1 MKWFTISNYTHLALS
16 FTLFFLSS
24 QRDDAAWIVN
34 PDTVDIVLCI
44 YFLRLKPTP
53 SSAGLNDWEKEEKPP
68 PHWPSHP
75 PSLSLSL
82 FPLDLG
88 MRPIYL
94 SFFLSWSRGKGKGKK
109 LKPLRAVGLALFRER
124 KKRKERKK
132 WEIGKM
138 EKYSSTSHNL
148 APGLAVLGLLFA
160 LSFSFYLLRKHEK
173 SRKKKKGRRKK
184 NRWAYCPRD
193 SKWNLKRRTRSA
205 AQCSPFVI
213 EPLRGPEVTTLYSIY
228 MFKLLR
234 VCCCLCTQTR
244 EQSRWR

>member
-1 MKWFTISNYTHLALS
+1 MYLFSSVETNAKQRGPKRLRKRRKTSSTLAITPPLS
-16 FTLFFLSS
+16 F
-24 QRDDAAWIVN
+24 
-34 PDTVDIVLCI
+34 
-44 YFLRLKPTP
+44 
-53 SSAGLNDWEKEEKPP
+53 
-68 PHWPSHP
+68 
-75 PSLSLSL
+75 SLSL

-109 LKPLRAVGLALFRER
+109 LKPLRTVGLALFRER

-173 SRKKKKGRRKK
+173 SRKKEEGRRKK

-205 AQCSPFVI
+205 AQRSVHLLLLSPW
-213 EPLRGPEVTTLYSIY
+213 EGR
-228 MFKLLR
+228 R
-234 VCCCLCTQTR
+234 
-244 EQSRWR
+244 

>member
-1 MKWFTISNYTHLALS
+1 MKWFTISNYTHLVLS

-109 LKPLRAVGLALFRER
+109 LKPLRAVGLALFR
-124 KKRKERKK
+124 KRKDRKK

-173 SRKKKKGRRKK
+173 SRKKEEGRRKK
-184 NRWAYCPRD
+184 KEESMSIL
-193 SKWNLKRRTRSA
+193 SKRLQVKLETTYAQRSVHLLLLSPWEGRR
-205 AQCSPFVI
+205 
-213 EPLRGPEVTTLYSIY
+213 
-228 MFKLLR
+228 
-234 VCCCLCTQTR
+234 
-244 EQSRWR
+244 